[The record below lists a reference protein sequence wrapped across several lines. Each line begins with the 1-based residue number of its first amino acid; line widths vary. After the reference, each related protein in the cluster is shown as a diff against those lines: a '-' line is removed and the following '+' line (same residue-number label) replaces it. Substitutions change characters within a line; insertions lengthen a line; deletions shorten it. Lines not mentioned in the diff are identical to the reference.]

1 MLVDILHQLRLWAP
15 SLSLALPLFSQKSKI
30 FPGSTFVIGW
40 DTAERLINPKYY
52 NQNEDIMYNAFQEIE
67 EMSCDFLVA
76 GRLSDGS
83 FRELSALDI
92 PSRFKQIFK
101 SIPES
106 KFRIDISSTQL
117 RLTGLSEK

>member
-1 MLVDILHQLRLWAP
+1 
-15 SLSLALPLFSQKSKI
+15 
-30 FPGSTFVIGW
+30 
-40 DTAERLINPKYY
+40 
-52 NQNEDIMYNAFQEIE
+52 MYNAFQEIE
-67 EMSCDFLVA
+67 EMNCDFLVA